1 METERNEA
9 FKNEKISVERLKIV
23 QDEHTKAL
31 AKIKS
36 KNESR
41 IFDLETQLSDKSS
54 KMTEVETINRNREE
68 DDFKKNSEYDK
79 LNALMEQKV
88 EMIEKE
94 MSDYKIKFTAKDA
107 DFKEVNKE
115 LNRTRKEL

>member
-1 METERNEA
+1 MN
-9 FKNEKISVERLKIV
+9 
-23 QDEHTKAL
+23 
-31 AKIKS
+31 
-36 KNESR
+36 
-41 IFDLETQLSDKSS
+41 
-54 KMTEVETINRNREE
+54 EVETINRNREE
-68 DDFKKNSEYDK
+68 DEYKKNSEYDK

-115 LNRTRKEL
+115 LNRTRKELQNLTNKNHQIETEYQEQIKELK

>member
-1 METERNEA
+1 ME
-9 FKNEKISVERLKIV
+9 
-23 QDEHTKAL
+23 
-31 AKIKS
+31 S
-36 KNESR
+36 K

-54 KMTEVETINRNREE
+54 KMNEVETINRNREE
-68 DDFKKNSEYDK
+68 DEFKKNSEYDK